1 MKISENHRKMLKIV
15 TMYYD
20 QGLTQSEV
28 AKKIG
33 ISRPV
38 VSKILQQAKEVG
50 VVSISIK
57 DESAYTTSLALQI
70 EKHYHLKE
78 VIVVS
83 AKEQDDSRRT
93 QQAVSRAAA
102 YYLSDQLKEK
112 MSIGLSW
119 GTTLADMI
127 EEIPYSSFPNI
138 EICPLVGGVSSEH
151 LYFDTNHLV
160 FQLAEKLNSRCRY
173 FYAPALAES
182 IDLAE
187 VLEKT
192 ELIGT
197 AIEAAKKVD
206 LAIIGVGN
214 PNEHSTWRQLG
225 YINKQDM
232 LIIGN
237 TKVKGD
243 AVASLFDKNGKT
255 VNNEISRRMLGIK
268 VEDLKEIPDVMIIG
282 SGQEKAASI
291 LPLLIGGNC
300 SILVV
305 DQLLAEALI

>member
-15 TMYYD
+15 TMYYE

-28 AKKIG
+28 AKKMSV
-33 ISRPV
+33 SRPV
-38 VSKILQQAKEVG
+38 VSKILQQAKEAG
-50 VVSISIK
+50 VVSISIR
-57 DESAYTTSLALQI
+57 DESAYTTNLALQI
-70 EKHYHLKE
+70 ERKYDLKE
-78 VIVVS
+78 VIVVPT
-83 AKEQDDSRRT
+83 KEREDSRRT
-93 QQAVSRAAA
+93 QQVVSRAAA
-102 YYLSDQLKEK
+102 YYLNDQLKQEMK
-112 MSIGLSW
+112 IGLSW

-127 EEIPYSSFPNI
+127 EEIPYSSFPKI
-138 EICPLVGGVSSEH
+138 EVCPLVGGVSSEH

-160 FQLAEKLNSRCRY
+160 FQLAKKMNSFCRY

-182 IDLAE
+182 IELAE
-187 VLEKT
+187 ILTKT
-192 ELIGT
+192 KLIGT

-214 PNEHSTWRQLG
+214 PNEHSTWRHLG
-225 YINKQDM
+225 YMDEQDM
-232 LIIGN
+232 KIITD

-282 SGQEKAASI
+282 SGQEKATSM
-291 LPLLIGGNC
+291 LPLLKGDYC